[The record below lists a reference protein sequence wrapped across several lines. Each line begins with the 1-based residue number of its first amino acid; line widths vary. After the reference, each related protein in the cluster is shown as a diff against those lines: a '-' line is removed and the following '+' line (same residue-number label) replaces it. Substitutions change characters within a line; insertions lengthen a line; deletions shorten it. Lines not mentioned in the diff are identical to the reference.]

1 MSLRTHL
8 LKNMYMKKIFLLLS
22 IGIILF
28 SSCKKDNGSNN
39 PPIATNK
46 YTPNLITPPYQ
57 PGVSFDLNTYHIY
70 DLNHDDNKE
79 KKYFRVKF
87 VTVDSAAIIKEP
99 NPIDSFA
106 VNWPADVKKVLF
118 GSGQVFIVNDQFYL
132 SYSSGAFIRS
142 NYNQVSPQH
151 SWLIQHRSTVG
162 AGALPNG
169 QVSFSPSDYRLF
181 YFSTNNMTYYT
192 GGSQFGLTGIGA
204 AAGLGPP
211 FNIYD
216 FTDVTQFIYQPAA
229 KWFYFFD
236 FKNWQYWRVSWEYIA
251 QFQEYRWYGWPV
263 KSLNSFVKWPAG
275 WGKK

>member
-1 MSLRTHL
+1 
-8 LKNMYMKKIFLLLS
+8 MKKIFLVLS
-22 IGIILF
+22 ISIFVL
-28 SSCKKDNGSNN
+28 SSCKKDTNSGNT
-39 PPIATNK
+39 PPATAVK

-57 PGVSFDLNTYHIY
+57 PGVSFDLNTFHIY

-79 KKYFRVKF
+79 KKYFRIKF
-87 VTVDSAAIIKEP
+87 ITGDSAAIIKEP

-132 SYSSGAFIRS
+132 SYSSGAFARS

-162 AGALPNG
+162 AGAGLPNAE
-169 QVSFSPSDYRLF
+169 VSFSSSNYRLF
-181 YFSTNNMTYYT
+181 YFSTRNMSYYT
-192 GGSQFGLTGIGA
+192 GASPYPYSLADIGS
-204 AAGLGPP
+204 AAGMGAP

-216 FTDVTQFIYQPAA
+216 YTDVTNLIYIKSPSNPS
-229 KWFYFFD
+229 FYFFD
-236 FKNWQYWRVSWEYIA
+236 YKNWKYWRVSWEYIA
-251 QFQEYRWYGWPV
+251 QFQEFRWYGWPV
-263 KSLNSFVKWPAG
+263 KSLDSFVKWPEG